1 LTFESLL
8 ISRGERPRMP
18 CDATCGD
25 KQRGEVNRV
34 LPGSH
39 KSAEPIKVGRTG
51 TSDAVSGP
59 ASELAMARETEPMAD
74 APVDVGT
81 RQLGSRRVGLWCEP
95 QAGGVLVRAM
105 NTRTGGT
112 QLVARQPRYG
122 LAWYRGQIPHGV
134 KSAPKAGERSV
145 AEPKNL
151 VSTSGALG
159 RRMAEATS
167 DRDDK
172 GRSLRSSSRTGKPS
186 TWRREAVDTA
196 SRQEVDV
203 CPAR

>member
-1 LTFESLL
+1 MILLSFL
-8 ISRGERPRMP
+8 ISWGERPLTP
-18 CDATCGD
+18 YDATCGD
-25 KQRGEVNRV
+25 EQMGEANRV

-39 KSAEPIKVGRTG
+39 KSAEPIKVGRLG
-51 TSDAVSGP
+51 TSDPAAGP
-59 ASELAMARETEPMAD
+59 ASELAMARETEPMVD
-74 APVDVGT
+74 APVDTGT
-81 RQLGSRRVGLWCEP
+81 RQLGSGRVDLWCEP
-95 QAGGVLVRAM
+95 KIGGALVCAM
-105 NTRTGGT
+105 GTRTEGAQRAAH
-112 QLVARQPRYG
+112 QLRYG

-151 VSTSGALG
+151 IVASGSF
-159 RRMAEATS
+159 RPRMAEATS

-172 GRSLRSSSRTGKPS
+172 GRSLRSSPRAGKPS

-203 CPAR
+203 CPTR